1 MRGSAQQVINLNISI
16 SSPARLQKQV
26 WGDYMHKANVAR
38 LAGAAALLAA
48 GSAAADTLTAPSFTI
63 ADGAADFSAD
73 GAGFSL
79 SGDFRR
85 SLGAITGESDADWL
99 SRVRGGY
106 DYHSDGE
113 SRFWVETLQPLMQS
127 DRNTVFWQARLSH
140 AQDDQTLNAGLGYRW
155 LSSDAKLLLG
165 ANAFYDFSFEAGH
178 QRASLG
184 LEAIGPVFS
193 LRGNFYDAVSGWQD
207 LGGGVREHA
216 LGGADLSLDSQ
227 APHMPWLRIGAR
239 YFQWNGIEADDATGL
254 QGTLTADVSDRVQF
268 VGTYAGSDDPEGD
281 YYLGVR
287 FRLAGGDRPT
297 ATRQFWSPEIIE
309 GRDLSAH
316 RLDFVERE
324 NRIITE
330 SQGGAFASGTIT
342 VSRGD

>member
-1 MRGSAQQVINLNISI
+1 
-16 SSPARLQKQV
+16 
-26 WGDYMHKANVAR
+26 
-38 LAGAAALLAA
+38 
-48 GSAAADTLTAPSFTI
+48 
-63 ADGAADFSAD
+63 
-73 GAGFSL
+73 
-79 SGDFRR
+79 
-85 SLGAITGESDADWL
+85 
-99 SRVRGGY
+99 VRGGY
-106 DYHSDGE
+106 DYHSDGD

-127 DRNTVFWQARLSH
+127 ERSTVFWQARISH
-140 AQDDQTLNAGLGYRW
+140 ALDDQTINAGLGYRW
-155 LSSDAKLLLG
+155 LSPDAKLLLG

-193 LRGNFYDAVSGWQD
+193 LRGNFYDAVTGWED

-227 APHMPWLRIGAR
+227 APHMPWLRLGAR
-239 YFQWNGIEADDATGL
+239 YYQWNGIEADDAKGL

-268 VGTYAGSDDPEGD
+268 VGTYAGADDPEGD
-281 YYLGVR
+281 YYLGIR
-287 FRLAGGDRPT
+287 FRLAGGERPT
-297 ATRQFWSPEIIE
+297 ATREFWSPTMIE
-309 GRDLSAH
+309 GRDLSEH